1 MTTWTEPR
9 IEETLEI
16 ELGERAVSWLHDVN
30 PYEWEPEAFHS
41 IPLISDDK
49 AEELFDKMIEAM
61 T

>member
-1 MTTWTEPR
+1 MAAWTNPG

-16 ELGERAVSWLHDVN
+16 ELGERALSWLHDVN
-30 PYEWEPEAFHS
+30 PFEWEPEAFSS

-49 AEELFDKMIEAM
+49 AEDLFDKMIGAM